1 MYQTMEFFNTQQER
15 NVFNT
20 LQEIEKITIHIIDG
34 RLQNEMDF
42 INKNILE
49 CKKKNKY
56 WHKTE

>member
-1 MYQTMEFFNTQQER
+1 MEFFNTQQER

>member
-1 MYQTMEFFNTQQER
+1 MEFFNTQQER

-34 RLQNEMDF
+34 RLQSEMNF

-49 CKKKNKY
+49 CKKKQVLA
-56 WHKTE
+56 